1 MANDAQAPAARR
13 PALRKLRRWPM
24 PNVVMEWP
32 FPFITPG
39 EVVALLIGGAVAAAF
54 VIAWRWYGR
63 D

>member
-1 MANDAQAPAARR
+1 
-13 PALRKLRRWPM
+13 M